1 MARISVKICLAF
13 LLAITTGIASAQNP
27 LTSSPAFPQRGQD
40 MTITY
45 HAGAPGAK
53 IPVSA
58 KDISLVFTYSTFY
71 ELPYKLALVQHG
83 NDWSV
88 TFKLQRYATFATFYV
103 QSGNI
108 IDKPADN
115 KHYNITVYAGDGK
128 RVENGYLHESY
139 SLSAQ
144 MGRSPLV
151 HDMQRELLQTE
162 LRDYPDNYEAQL
174 RLITN
179 SIAGTKDAAEK
190 KKLYGQAEQVI
201 ANYFAQAPTVMGRIN
216 KTTMGYLILGEN
228 SRIDSVHRVVVNKYP
243 TSDAAMDLLTE
254 TVNKE
259 KDTTK
264 RIMKLEQALRIA
276 KEPRGDGAKSLHS
289 DLFDYYAARKNAP
302 KALYHA
308 RFFRSDTSPH
318 RARTLKEIAET
329 LTKNHLAPDTAL
341 KYAGQALA
349 IVDTYP
355 VGVIRYFPEFGYIP
369 GYVADSTRAR
379 QVAIAKANLL
389 SIAAINQQIKGNHFA
404 AIKEADDA
412 YALSDDKQTLS
423 NVAWVYERRNQPEKA
438 FNAYWKILLKEPGDS
453 VALKASRK
461 SYLAYKG
468 SADGYA
474 DRLAQLESIQK
485 QQMTRL
491 AKKELLNLPGPQLL
505 AITDLQ
511 GRPLDKERLKG
522 KVVIMDF
529 WATWCV
535 PCMEEL
541 PYLQK
546 VYNKYK
552 DNPKV
557 VFMVIN
563 SGSKN
568 TLADAQN
575 WAKQHS
581 NYTFPLYYNGD
592 SDIGDKIGFNLIP
605 TIAVLDQ
612 SGKMQFRT
620 IGFEGAILERKL
632 SAEMDLL
639 LEATQ

>member
-1 MARISVKICLAF
+1 MMQKFVKAALFVWLTGCAQT
-13 LLAITTGIASAQNP
+13 LLAQNP
-27 LTSSPAFPQRGQD
+27 LTSSPAFPERGQEV
-40 MTITY
+40 TITY
-45 HAGAPGAK
+45 HAGSPGAK
-53 IPVSA
+53 IPAGA
-58 KDISLVFTYSTFY
+58 KNISLVFTYSTFY
-71 ELPYKLALVQHG
+71 ELPYKLPLVQHG

-103 QSGNI
+103 QSDNI

-115 KHYNITVYAGDGK
+115 KHYNIAVYTNGK
-128 RVENGYLHESY
+128 RVENGYLHEAY

-144 MGRSPLV
+144 MGRSALV
-151 HDMQRELLQTE
+151 HDMQRQLLQTE
-162 LRDYPDNYEAQL
+162 LENYPDNYEAKI

-179 SIAGTKDAAEK
+179 GIAGTKDAAEK
-190 KKLYGQAEQVI
+190 KKLYEQGEQMI
-201 ANYFAQAPTVMGRIN
+201 AGYFAQAPTVMGRIN
-216 KTTMGYLILGEN
+216 KVTMGYLILGEN
-228 SRIDSVHRVVVNKYP
+228 SRVDSVHRVVVNKYP
-243 TSDAAMDLLTE
+243 NSDAAMDLLTE
-254 TVNKE
+254 IVNKE

-264 RIMKLEQALRIA
+264 RIIKLEQALKTA
-276 KEPRGDGAKSLHS
+276 KDPRGDGAKSLHS

-308 RFFRSDTSPH
+308 RFFRNDTSPH

-355 VGVIRYFPEFGYIP
+355 VGIIRYFPEFGYIP
-369 GYVADSTRAR
+369 AYVADSTRAK
-379 QVAIAKANLL
+379 QVGMARASLL
-389 SIAAINQQIKGNHFA
+389 SIAAINHISKGHTIT
-404 AIKEADDA
+404 AIKEADEA
-412 YALSDDKQTLS
+412 VTLSDDKQTL
-423 NVAWVYERRNQPEKA
+423 NNIAWVYERQHQPEKA
-438 FNAYWKILLKEPGDS
+438 FNTYWKILLKEPGDS
-453 VALKASRK
+453 LALKASRK
-461 SYLAYKG
+461 NYQAYKG
-468 SADGYA
+468 SADGYKE
-474 DRLAQLESIQK
+474 RLAELEKIQK

-491 AKKELLNLPGPQLL
+491 VKKELLNLPGPQLL

-511 GRPLDKERLKG
+511 GHPLDKESLKG

-546 VYNKYK
+546 VYTKYK
-552 DNPKV
+552 DNPRV

-581 NYTFPLYYNGD
+581 NYTFPLFYNGD
-592 SDIGDKIGFNLIP
+592 SNIGDKVGFNLIP
-605 TIAVLDQ
+605 TIAVLDR
-612 SGKMQFRT
+612 SGKMQLRT
-620 IGFEGAILERKL
+620 IGFEGAVLEQKL
-632 SAEMDLL
+632 SAGIDLL
-639 LEATQ
+639 LEGM